1 MKKLTALALA
11 VIIAAML
18 LTACSGGGGES
29 SSAVSAPGDGQGGI
43 ADISD
48 TVSRHH
54 GGSPSDISSTPEPD
68 PDPGPEPEPEPEP
81 DPEPDPEPVKP
92 DTLEGLDIANLNLGS
107 PASRWRIA
115 ITKESALNAVKVVAS
130 YYDPVNAVYDGSV
143 TRFFTN
149 DMQFLKAVPGDYT
162 YVCTCNGFFDKT
174 LEHGYVVD
182 NRKDYILITEAP
194 PHGHGAMSGGYY
206 YCTKYG
212 VPIRRSIS
220 EGPTELERI
229 PDGVL
234 VPCVEYSGDILE
246 EFSAELAGKKYGL
259 SGNEG
264 IVVPFEYDNIT
275 ISHWGV
281 CVYRAE
287 KDGRVYYFDTKGKL
301 LTPEGFSCGGDVY
314 ENRALV
320 FEGSQGY
327 IIEFS

>member
-1 MKKLTALALA
+1 M
-11 VIIAAML
+11 
-18 LTACSGGGGES
+18 
-29 SSAVSAPGDGQGGI
+29 PGSNTNPQ
-43 ADISD
+43 
-48 TVSRHH
+48 
-54 GGSPSDISSTPEPD
+54 PK
-68 PDPGPEPEPEPEP
+68 PEP

-314 ENRALV
+314 ENRAWV